1 MLENKLSTMPHN
13 PGCYLMKDKNGTVI
27 YVGKAKDLHKRV
39 NQYFVGVHD
48 NKTTKLVS
56 NIVDFEYIVTPSEK
70 ESLILE
76 YNLIKQYKP
85 RFNIM
90 FMDDASYPY
99 IRLTSEKYPVLKLVR
114 DKKKLKNAKYFGPY
128 PNAGYA
134 RNLLGLLDKLFPL
147 RKCDRLQPK
156 VCLYYHIGMCLG
168 PCEFDISE
176 ETYQEMVDGI
186 TEFLKGNTSDM
197 VKKLTAQRD
206 MHSANLEFEKA
217 REDQNLLDSIREIT
231 SSQLMQSQNSRSYKN
246 DDIFNYY
253 VDKGV
258 ISIVGLLY
266 RDGKLLHRH
275 LYLNSL
281 YDDPEE
287 AFISYIVQYYQ
298 SNPLPKTLMIPS
310 QVNAEGLDEL
320 LGCSVS
326 TPLKGDKK
334 RLVELAAENARANL
348 TQKWDIMEKEND
360 LNATMARLSDIT
372 SSSTSRIELFDNSHI
387 SGADA
392 IGAMVVYIDGVASKK
407 DYRTYNVSNGN
418 NDYANMQEVI
428 YRHLLRVVKNEAVKP
443 DMIIVDGG
451 LSQIE
456 AAREI
461 IDSLELDI
469 ALFGLVKNDKHQTAN
484 LMDRNGEII
493 DITGDREVMFLLSN
507 MQDEVHRFAISTFRR
522 KHAKSQTR
530 SVMDELPGIGE
541 KRKRTLIRKFGSFK
555 KIREAQL
562 SELQAALG
570 EKTGENLY
578 NHLHKDDDLSRDN

>member
-13 PGCYLMKDKNGTVI
+13 PGCYLMKDRNGTVI

-56 NIVDFEYIVTPSEK
+56 NIADFEYIVTPSEK

-85 RFNIM
+85 RFNII
-90 FMDDASYPY
+90 FMDDKSYPF
-99 IRLTSEKYPVLKLVR
+99 IRLTGEKYPVLKLVR
-114 DKKKLKNAKYFGPY
+114 DKRKLKNAKYFGPY
-128 PNAGYA
+128 PNVGYA
-134 RNLLGLLDKLFPL
+134 RNLLSLLDKLFPL
-147 RKCDRLQPK
+147 RKCDKMQPK

-168 PCEFDISE
+168 PCEYDIPE

-186 TEFLKGNTSDM
+186 IEFLRGNTSDM
-197 VKKLTAQRD
+197 VRKLTAQRD
-206 MHSANLEFEKA
+206 EHSANLEFEKA

-231 SSQLMQSQNSRSYKN
+231 SSQLMQNQSSRSYKN
-246 DDIFNYY
+246 DDIFSYY

-281 YDDPEE
+281 YGDPEE

-298 SNPLPKTLMIPS
+298 NNPLPKTLMIPAD
-310 QVNAEGLDEL
+310 VNFEGLEAL
-320 LGCSVS
+320 LGTTV
-326 TPLKGDKK
+326 TVPLKGDKK
-334 RLVELAAENARANL
+334 RLIDLARENARANL

-360 LNATMARLSDIT
+360 LEATMSRLSAIT
-372 SSSTSRIELFDNSHI
+372 GSETGRIELFDNSHI

-392 IGAMVVYIDGVASKK
+392 VGAMVVYIDGAASKK
-407 DYRTYNVSNGN
+407 DYRTYNVSSGN

-428 YRHLLRVVKNEAVKP
+428 YRHLLRVVKGEAVKP

-456 AAREI
+456 AAKEI

-469 ALFGLVKNDKHQTAN
+469 ALFGLVKNEKHQTAN
-484 LMDRNGEII
+484 LMNRDGEII
-493 DITGDREVMFLLSN
+493 DITGDRDLMFLLSN
-507 MQDEVHRFAISTFRR
+507 MQDEVHRFAITTFRK
-522 KHAKSQTR
+522 KHSKAQTKSL
-530 SVMDELPGIGE
+530 MDELPGIGE
-541 KRKRTLIRKFGSFK
+541 KRKKTLIRKFGSYK
-555 KIREAQL
+555 KVKEAPLKQL
-562 SELQAALG
+562 QEVLG

-578 NHLHKDDDLSRDN
+578 EFLHRDEQD

>member
-168 PCEFDISE
+168 PCEYEIPE
-176 ETYQEMVDGI
+176 ETYREMVDGI

-469 ALFGLVKNDKHQTAN
+469 ALFGLVKNDRHQTAN

-493 DITGDREVMFLLSN
+493 DITGDRDVMFLLSN

-555 KIREAQL
+555 KIKEAQL
-562 SELQAALG
+562 RDLQDALG
-570 EKTGENLY
+570 EKTGQNLY
-578 NHLHKDDDLSRDN
+578 NHLHKDDEMTQDN